1 MYPQWLQWMVN
12 DICVLGLVIAGQNLL
27 HRQQPCSWRGNPAQR
42 APPADQA
49 ESSSHLMCVLRELF
63 RLVPLQPQGLAS
75 KGWAEVVSLI

>member
-1 MYPQWLQWMVN
+1 MYLQWLQWMVN
-12 DICVLGLVIAGQNLL
+12 DISVLGLVIAGQTFSTGSS
-27 HRQQPCSWRGNPAQR
+27 HAAGGEIQPSSSPG
-42 APPADQA
+42 DQA